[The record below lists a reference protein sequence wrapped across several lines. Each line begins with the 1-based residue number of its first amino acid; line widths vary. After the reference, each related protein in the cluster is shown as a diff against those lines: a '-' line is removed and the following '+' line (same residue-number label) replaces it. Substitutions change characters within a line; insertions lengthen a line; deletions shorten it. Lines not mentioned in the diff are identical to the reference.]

1 MKKFISIL
9 LAVSSLAYGC
19 SKTIT
24 GPTPQPL
31 SIAPKVGYNQVAIP
45 VTIEG
50 TGFQAV
56 PINILSG
63 NLTTKLP
70 QVYLSTKPLTYL
82 DVTKVSETTIQ
93 ATVPSG
99 IAVAAGTWV
108 TYSVTVVNP
117 TGKSGMLKNAYI
129 VSSYPPPTIS
139 SAFICTNN
147 ATGVLTIKGT
157 QFFGTPSVSLIN
169 VSSGTKIPFAVNSAS
184 STEITAT
191 SSTSVAPGSYNI
203 VVTNP
208 DTQQAQISITFNQIN
223 ACISISSVSLCSDN
237 GTDLLNIQGT
247 NFYSTPSVSLQ
258 NITTGTQYPFTLQ
271 TITSTAITSTSSAN
285 IPAGVYSIIVTE
297 PDGQQASYPLV
308 LNQIPA
314 CVMPSISSIY
324 PMFGWTG
331 SDTNVTI
338 TGSNFDFPPTIIF
351 TLTGSTT
358 GTSLVYIAYVSSSQL
373 QAVVPKGMSVGWY
386 NVTVI
391 NPDGQQSTYTKGFY
405 VSANPPPVITS
416 ISPASGSSN
425 AATPITITGNY
436 FAYDATAETI
446 DSTGASN
453 VCSMSSQSSTII
465 TCTTALLPTGVYVIR
480 VTNTSDNTYY
490 DYSSFVVTNPANNLS
505 GFSESTSQLIIGR
518 QGLASVTGHD
528 NIGDR
533 FIYAIGG
540 DDGAGGHT
548 FDSVEY
554 AQPDRFGNLNPF
566 NLTSPLIYKTTGAAA
581 FQYNG
586 YVYVLGG
593 LIPSGYTSAIERAK
607 ILTTDS
613 TPVVSFEGLSAF
625 TMGTL
630 PAGTWVYEVSA
641 NLPTGT
647 TYIGESLPSP
657 VVFTTTTQ
665 TSSIQVSWQAVKV
678 WSPVTNSFI
687 DATGYNVYRNTPGTF
702 KPVLIAWNIN
712 GTGFVDNGTSQP
724 ISITD
729 TTSGFPATL
738 QDPKNLSATPSSSGG
753 TLSQGTYY
761 YRISA
766 VNYRG
771 ETTAL
776 DFISVATT
784 SNTSSVTL
792 TFNPVP
798 AAEYYRVYRSPYPN
812 IPQDNEVLLL
822 PMTLSTTIV
831 DDGGTTP
838 NQYITPSDGAIAPL
852 PYGSLGPFML
862 ASSSL
867 SSARGYLGAAV
878 GHTQTGTVYGYAVG
892 GTATGS
898 TGLSTVDSIQL
909 SASPITEASLTTG
922 SLAGG
927 TYTYAVTAI
936 VPDGEL
942 AYAGTL
948 QTSVTGGIQFT
959 WATVPDALSYN
970 IYRDNG
976 TGLEFLANVVSPTT
990 TFSDDNGSV
999 RPNPGELPMG
1009 GGIGNIF
1016 ATAPLQTARYQLS
1029 ALAADKTNLP
1039 LAITDTSSYVYVA
1052 GGYNGTVANTIEVS
1066 RIQGDGSLN
1075 TFQNVTITGSAPR
1088 VCGEFFMEDSNNYL
1102 YTFGGWNTNVTVN
1115 IIDLKMT
1122 SYNSTS
1128 ATNNG
1133 SGSGGGLLTPT
1144 YLGGGV
1150 LLGPYFYFIGG
1161 TSNGSPTTLSSDTVL
1176 DSIEQVI
1183 Y

>member
-1 MKKFISIL
+1 MKKLIYITLSAFAIF
-9 LAVSSLAYGC
+9 AGC
-19 SKTIT
+19 SRTTT
-24 GPTPQPL
+24 GPAPQPL
-31 SIAPKVGYNQVAIP
+31 SITPGVGYNQRTIQ
-45 VTIEG
+45 VTITG
-50 TGFQAV
+50 NGFQAV
-56 PINILSG
+56 PFNILSG
-63 NLTTKLP
+63 NLTTELP
-70 QVYLSTKPLTYL
+70 QVYLSTLPITHLS
-82 DVTKVSETTIQ
+82 VTKVSQTVID
-93 ATVPSG
+93 ASVPSG
-99 IAVAAGTWV
+99 ISVAAGTWV

-117 TGKSGMLKNAYI
+117 TGKSGTLKNAYI

-139 SAFICTNN
+139 SSSICSMAGTIVVNIGG
-147 ATGVLTIKGT
+147 TG
-157 QFFGTPSVSLIN
+157 FFGIPNVTVVSA
-169 VSSGTKIPFAVNSAS
+169 SGNKITTTVNSV
-184 STEITAT
+184 
-191 SSTSVAPGSYNI
+191 SSTSIKATTGSGLSAGTYTI
-203 VVTNP
+203 IVTNP
-208 DTQQAQISITFNQIN
+208 DSQQTSASISITQIS
-223 ACISISSVSLCSDN
+223 ACISPV
-237 GTDLLNIQGT
+237 
-247 NFYSTPSVSLQ
+247 
-258 NITTGTQYPFTLQ
+258 
-271 TITSTAITSTSSAN
+271 
-285 IPAGVYSIIVTE
+285 
-297 PDGQQASYPLV
+297 
-308 LNQIPA
+308 
-314 CVMPSISSIY
+314 ISSIE
-324 PMFGWTG
+324 PKFGWTNA
-331 SDTNVTI
+331 DTDITI
-338 TGSNFDFPPTIIF
+338 SGMNFSFPATVIF
-351 TLTGSTT
+351 APAGSTAGVKLT
-358 GTSLVYIAYVSSSQL
+358 YVAYVSSSQI
-373 QAVVPKGMSVGWY
+373 QAVVPNGMSVGWY
-386 NVTVI
+386 DITVQ
-391 NPDGQQSTYTKGFY
+391 NPDGQQAVYPSGFY

-425 AATPITITGNY
+425 AATSITITGNY
-436 FAYDATAETI
+436 FASDATAETI

-453 VCSMSSQSSTII
+453 VCSISYQSSTII
-465 TCTTALLPTGVYVIR
+465 TCTTALATGVYVIR

-490 DYSSFVVTNPANNLS
+490 DYSSFVVTNPASNLS

-566 NLTSPLIYKTTGAAA
+566 NLTSPLIYKTTGAVA

-593 LIPSGYTSAIERAK
+593 IIPSGYTSAIERAK

-613 TPVVSFEGLSAF
+613 SPVVSFEGLSAF
-625 TMGTL
+625 TTGTL

-657 VVFTTTTQ
+657 VVFTTTSQ
-665 TSSIQVSWQAVKV
+665 TGSIQVSWQAVKV
-678 WSPVTNSFI
+678 WSPVTHSFI

-712 GTGFVDNGTSQP
+712 GSSFTDNGTSQP

-729 TTSGFPATL
+729 TTSGFPTTI
-738 QDPKNLSATPSSSGG
+738 QDPANLVATPSSSGG
-753 TLSQGTYY
+753 TLSAGTYY
-761 YRISA
+761 YRVSA

-771 ETTAL
+771 ESPAL
-776 DFISVATT
+776 NFTSVTTT

-792 TFNPVP
+792 KFNPVP
-798 AAEYYRVYRSPYPN
+798 EAEYYKVYRSASPD
-812 IPQDNEVLLL
+812 IGQGNEVLLV
-822 PMTLSTTIV
+822 PVTLTTTIT
-831 DDGGTTP
+831 DDGSSLPVTT
-838 NQYITPSDGAIAPL
+838 ITPSDGYIPPL
-852 PYGSLGPFML
+852 PYGSLGPFRL
-862 ASSSL
+862 ASPSL
-867 SSARGYLGAAV
+867 SIARGYLGAAV

-892 GTATGS
+892 GTANGS

-959 WATVPDALSYN
+959 WAAVPDALSYN

-1016 ATAPLQTARYQLS
+1016 VTAPLQTARYQLS

-1066 RIQGDGSLN
+1066 RIQGEGSLN

-1161 TSNGSPTTLSSDTVL
+1161 TSDGSPATLSSDTVL
-1176 DSIEQVI
+1176 NNIEQVI